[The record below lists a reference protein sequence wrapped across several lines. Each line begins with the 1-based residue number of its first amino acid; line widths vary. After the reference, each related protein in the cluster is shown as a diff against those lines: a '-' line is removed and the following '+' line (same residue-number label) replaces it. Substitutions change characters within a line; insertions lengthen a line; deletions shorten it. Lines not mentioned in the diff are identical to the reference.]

1 MIVPCSTTKSLDSF
15 TVWRKGKRPLLQD
28 DDITVTTNGSLVIE
42 RSKVDHS
49 GEYDCVAV
57 SEGGVLRATISIDI
71 QSRPGYIALFSLL
84 LFPMFSKV
92 YHNGKLKPC
101 LHGHFKQVF
110 HLRVQWNLQ

>member
-71 QSRPGYIALFSLL
+71 QSRPGYIYSPLL
-84 LFPMFSKV
+84 IIIIS
-92 YHNGKLKPC
+92 N
-101 LHGHFKQVF
+101 VF
-110 HLRVQWNLQ
+110 QGLP